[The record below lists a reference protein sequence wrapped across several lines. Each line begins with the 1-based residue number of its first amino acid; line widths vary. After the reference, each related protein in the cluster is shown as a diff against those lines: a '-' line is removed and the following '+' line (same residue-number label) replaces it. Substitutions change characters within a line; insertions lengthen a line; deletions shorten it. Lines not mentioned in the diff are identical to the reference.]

1 MAYKAQF
8 RPAELLVDGRWQRS
22 GDELLAGLADSA

>member
-8 RPAELLVDGRWQRS
+8 RPYQVLMDGHWQ
-22 GDELLAGLADSA
+22 AGATTAP